1 MRCMIIARVPGEKYN
16 YKGISPLSIIA
27 LNGTGVDLEDIQTNR
42 IIYKSYD
49 ELIGFGTTG

>member
-1 MRCMIIARVPGEKYN
+1 MRCMIIAQVTGEKYN

-49 ELIGFGTTG
+49 ELIGCGTTG